1 MSVSNLLLK
10 NTQNIFQNTSNTSGS
25 RSCNKKG
32 GAGRSVTMSSMK
44 NNSNLNMGRGY
55 SPSVTYTHCNKNAPP
70 RPGQVG
76 GVGYGYTKEGAK
88 FNADVRGL
96 YPVMTKIEKSSKCG
110 GGSKKGSGACNYK
123 YHQNG
128 QLGGKTRK
136 RTRKQKGRGPCG
148 KPLSKCKCKKGGK
161 RRTRT
166 KKRRRRSMCAR
177 LTNKACRMKRY
188 KKRCKTTKKR
198 RKGKNGKGRKSH
210 CRSRKNRFS
219 RRPNRKKRRR
229 SPRLKKKMKG
239 GFQYSTSTNY
249 STPSPQNASGMPWA
263 LGPGSF
269 ERKSFNCPT
278 SYKH

>member
-96 YPVMTKIEKSSKCG
+96 YPVMTKIEKSRQCG

-123 YHQNG
+123 YHPNG
-128 QLGGKTRK
+128 QLGGKRK
-136 RTRKQKGRGPCG
+136 KQTRKQKGRGPCG
-148 KPLSKCKCKKGGK
+148 KVLSKCKCKKGGK

-198 RKGKNGKGRKSH
+198 RRGKNGKGRKSH

-229 SPRLKKKMKG
+229 SARLKKKMKG